1 MMFGRMDK
9 QTRKQ
14 ISTRTSTNTGI
25 INNNVLLEYL
35 LKFILTK
42 IDKGNSIN

>member
-1 MMFGRMDK
+1 MMFGSMKK

-14 ISTRTSTNTGI
+14 ISSRTSTHTGI

-35 LKFILTK
+35 LKFILTN